1 MFPVYF
7 QGSVVGAI
15 LGIILIL
22 SLSVI
27 LLRNK
32 SEAMKW
38 FSTKYRWWVSIA
50 VLVAWCGSFVNIGLH
65 QVEGDRAR
73 FDQVGTLTEKNIPAV
88 TRTAP
93 SPESVKKDAAALRQ
107 EIDAGNLNK

>member
-22 SLSVI
+22 SLATI
-27 LLRNK
+27 LIRNK
-32 SEAMKW
+32 SEGMKW
-38 FSTKYRWWVSIA
+38 FSNKYRW
-50 VLVAWCGSFVNIGLH
+50 LVATAILVSWTGSFVNIGLH

-73 FDQVGTLTEKNIPAV
+73 FDQAGTLTEKNIPKV
-88 TRTAP
+88 TRDTP
-93 SPESVKKDAAALRQ
+93 SPESARKAADESRK